1 MIKRLQVQIS
11 PPTWCCMFELDTF
24 TSMVLPRKCLDMT
37 KIMLTGV
44 VNFDQTEEHS
54 DSVGREFDLELKG
67 C

>member
-1 MIKRLQVQIS
+1 
-11 PPTWCCMFELDTF
+11 
-24 TSMVLPRKCLDMT
+24 
-37 KIMLTGV
+37 MLTGV